1 LRVFGEI
8 FAAGDEQQKRDF
20 LRVLPTWNGV
30 ISAEALREIETKVAL
45 ITGTPVSATSTIPVV
60 KPTNTT
66 APATLVNS
74 PRLSPETAKL
84 FSDLQ
89 AVFENP
95 PGPRISGIVSEIFKR
110 LARNGE
116 VSMEVLADLD
126 FKAKQ
131 SDKKIIIETL
141 KQMLK
146 ETTNIS
152 STNSFNVPKT
162 TQATSTGASAVVDS
176 PVLSGSTSIPL
187 NFELP
192 PNFQIDLSL
201 LSSIVELNKLNTS
214 ANSSLP
220 NSPSKSKYNQDQVFD
235 RHFIDIPV
243 SSADLLIS
251 RPNLFKVLYDDLSLH
266 CKTCG
271 IRFRD
276 TELGRKRLT
285 LHLDSHFR
293 RNMRLKEKSKRV
305 LARDLFGSEEDW
317 ISGKED
323 SDNLSERT
331 VNIFEDSNS
340 QDTNDDRIDSFVEAT
355 EEEQSS
361 QIKCS
366 TCQETI
372 SLIWN
377 DEKEQWIFPSCI
389 RNELNEIIHVT
400 CLGLSDDLEKSKEK
414 EIEAETVSKRRKLK

>member
-1 LRVFGEI
+1 M
-8 FAAGDEQQKRDF
+8 
-20 LRVLPTWNGV
+20 RVLPTWKGV
-30 ISAEALREIETKVAL
+30 LAPEALREIETKVAAVS
-45 ITGTPVSATSTIPVV
+45 GASVPVTANASFTAHIAHTIPTTPTTSVV
-60 KPTNTT
+60 PSSKRY
-66 APATLVNS
+66 S
-74 PRLSPETAKL
+74 PSIIKL
-84 FSDLQ
+84 LTDLC

-110 LARNGE
+110 LSRSGE
-116 VSMEVLADLD
+116 VSRDVLGELD

-131 SDKKIIIETL
+131 VDKRGIIQVL
-141 KQMLK
+141 KQMI
-146 ETTNIS
+146 EN
-152 STNSFNVPKT
+152 NENPVVPAINPPQT
-162 TQATSTGASAVVDS
+162 DTQQPQTQA
-176 PVLSGSTSIPL
+176 IPL

-214 ANSSLP
+214 SLP
-220 NSPSKSKYNQDQVFD
+220 TSPSTSITPAISVSVDK
-235 RHFIDIPV
+235 HFVDIPLT
-243 SSADLLIS
+243 SADLLIT

-276 TELGRKRLT
+276 TDQGNKRMT

-305 LARDLFGSEEDW
+305 LARDLFVSEDDW
-317 ISGKED
+317 ILAKED
-323 SDNLSERT
+323 SESSSERT
-331 VNIFEDSNS
+331 VNIFEDSS
-340 QDTNDDRIDSFVEAT
+340 VNDSKDSADDFDSFVEAT

-372 SLIWN
+372 SVIWN
-377 DEKEQWIFPSCI
+377 DEREQWIFPACI
-389 RNELNEIIHVT
+389 RNESDQIIHVT
-400 CLGLSDDLEKSKEK
+400 CQTSENS
-414 EIEAETVSKRRKLK
+414 TKRAKLN